1 MKSTLQIVVTTD
13 DHFVILL
20 AALIKSAE
28 SFIAPSTNMVFNIV
42 NDHVSDLNK
51 SKLEQSINPEITQ
64 LKWIDM
70 DGLVPQGMQI
80 PFDFTSYPPN
90 IYMRFFIPYFMDT
103 SIETVLYM
111 DVDMIVQDNLAALFD
126 LDMSQHIIA
135 AVTDPRV
142 KTFDN
147 AWGGVK
153 NYKALGFTGD
163 MPYFNSGLLLI
174 NLHAWRN
181 QAITEQLIRCIHL
194 NVSYANYPDQYGL
207 NVVLANQWLSL
218 ASKWNHFA
226 TMPYQDQPS
235 VIHFVQRKPIYS
247 SYVGEK
253 LFQKQFLHY
262 LELTQWHD
270 FQLISEFKRIW
281 QKMGIVVQKIKNRFA

>member
-1 MKSTLQIVVTTD
+1 MKTTLQIVVTTD
-13 DHFVILL
+13 DHFVIML

-28 SFIAPSTNMVFNIV
+28 SFIDPSTQLVFNIV
-42 NDHVSDLNK
+42 NDQVSDLNK
-51 SKLEQSINPEITQ
+51 AKLEESINPTISQ
-64 LKWIDM
+64 LNWIDM
-70 DGLVPQGMQI
+70 DGLVPQGMQL
-80 PFDFTSYPPN
+80 PLDFTSYPPN
-90 IYMRFFIPYFMDT
+90 IYMRFFIPYFMDA

-111 DVDMIVQDNLAALFD
+111 DVDMIVQANLAELFA

-153 NYKALGFTGD
+153 NYKALGMSGK

-174 NLHAWRN
+174 NLKAWR
-181 QAITEQLIRCIHL
+181 QQSITAQLIQCIKA

-207 NVVLANQWLSL
+207 NVVLANQWLPL

-226 TMPYQDQPS
+226 TMPYLEMPS
-235 VIHFVQRKPIYS
+235 VIHFVQRKPIYQ

-253 LFQKQFLHY
+253 WFQQQFFHY

-270 FQLISEFKRIW
+270 FQPISEFKRIW
-281 QKMGIVVQKIKNRFA
+281 QKMGIVAQKIKNRFV

>member
-28 SFIAPSTNMVFNIV
+28 SCIAPSTQLVFNIV
-42 NDHVSDLNK
+42 NDHVTELNK
-51 SKLEQSINPEITQ
+51 EKLQQSINPEITQ
-64 LKWIDM
+64 IKWIDM
-70 DGLVPQGMQI
+70 DGLVPQGMQL
-80 PFDFTSYPPN
+80 PLDFTSYPLN

-111 DVDMIVQDNLAALFD
+111 DVDMIVQANLAELFD

-153 NYKALGFTGD
+153 NYKTLGFTGN

-174 NLHAWRN
+174 NLNAWRK
-181 QAITEQLIRCIHL
+181 QAITEQLIQCINSNL
-194 NVSYANYPDQYGL
+194 SYANYPDQYGL
-207 NVVLANQWLSL
+207 NVVLANQWLIL

-226 TMPYQDQPS
+226 TMPYQELPS
-235 VIHFVQRKPIYS
+235 VVHFIQRKPIYR
-247 SYVGEK
+247 SYIGEK
-253 LFQKQFLHY
+253 LFQKQFFHY

-270 FQLISEFKRIW
+270 FQPISEFKRIW
-281 QKMGIVVQKIKNRFA
+281 QKIGIVLQKIKNRFV